1 VESGWAMWR
10 GLTYIGEDL
19 GLVLG
24 MAAWRRYGG
33 WVGYG
38 EGPHLYRGG
47 PRVGSWALGLAH
59 GSID

>member
-1 VESGWAMWR
+1 MWR

-38 EGPHLYRGG
+38 EGPDLYRGG